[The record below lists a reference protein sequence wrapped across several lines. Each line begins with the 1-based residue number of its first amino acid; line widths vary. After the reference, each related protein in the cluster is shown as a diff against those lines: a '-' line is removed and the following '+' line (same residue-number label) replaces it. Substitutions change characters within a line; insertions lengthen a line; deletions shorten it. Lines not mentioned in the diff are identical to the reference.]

1 MTANPIGS
9 GGVGLERLCDDR
21 SSDWM
26 RQTDAVG
33 GVELF
38 EARLRRLAYRR
49 HRHDTYA
56 ISLTELGVQA
66 FTYRGATHVSTPG
79 QVVVLHP
86 DEPHDGHAGTEAG
99 FGYRQLYIEP
109 AMIFAATCALGD
121 GVGFLPFVRQPVTMN
136 PTLAAAIRSAFS
148 PDRESLAIDDVLLGV
163 AAGLLAADRSNARAP
178 LPRRVDVTA
187 VDRAR
192 QFLDAETTRVV
203 SSSELEGVTGLTRYE
218 LARQFRAFVGT
229 SPYRYS
235 LMRRLASARRQIA
248 QSRPLVDVALE
259 TGFADQAHFTRRFTD
274 AFGITPGQYSALT
287 TRVAASIRTSRTTPR
302 HDLIDP
308 CLQSTVADNAGA
320 VRDSRLTGC

>member
-9 GGVGLERLCDDR
+9 GGVGLERSCDDS

-38 EARLRRLAYRR
+38 EARLQRLAYRR

-56 ISLTELGVQA
+56 ISLTEIGVQA
-66 FTYRGATHVSTPG
+66 FTYRGATHVSTPS

-86 DEPHDGHAGTEAG
+86 DEAHDGHAGTEAG
-99 FGYRQLYIEP
+99 FAYRQLYVEP
-109 AMIFAATCALGD
+109 AMIFAATRALCD
-121 GVGFLPFVRQPVTMN
+121 GGGFLPFVRQPVTTN
-136 PTLAAAIRSAFS
+136 TVLAAAVRAAFRH
-148 PDRESLAIDDVLLGV
+148 DGESLAIDDVLLGV
-163 AAGLLAADRSNARAP
+163 AAGLLAGDRSSERAP
-178 LPRRVDVTA
+178 MLRRVDVRA
-187 VDRAR
+187 IDRAR
-192 QFLDAETTRVV
+192 QFLDAATTRVV
-203 SSSELEGVTGLTRYE
+203 SSAELEGVTGLTRFE
-218 LARQFRAFVGT
+218 LARQFRTVVGT

-235 LMRRLASARRQIA
+235 LMRRLAAARGQIA
-248 QSRPLVDVALE
+248 QRRPLVDVALE

-302 HDLIDP
+302 HDFIDP
-308 CLQSTVADNAGA
+308 CLQSTVADGAGA
-320 VRDSRLTGC
+320 VRDSHLTGR

>member
-1 MTANPIGS
+1 MTRNPSGS
-9 GGVGLERLCDDR
+9 GGAGLERSCDD
-21 SSDWM
+21 STADWV

-66 FTYRGATHVSTPG
+66 FTYRGATHISTPG

-99 FGYRQLYIEP
+99 FGYRQIYVEP
-109 AMIFAATCALGD
+109 AMIFAATRALGD
-121 GVGFLPFVRQPVTMN
+121 GRGFLPFVRQPVTTN
-136 PTLAAAIRSAFS
+136 PMLAAAIRSAFGQ
-148 PDRESLAIDDVLLGV
+148 DRESLAIDDVLVRV
-163 AAGLLAADRSNARAP
+163 ATGLLAADRSHECAP
-178 LPRRVDVTA
+178 LPRRIDVMA
-187 VDRAR
+187 IDRAR

-203 SSSELEGVTGLTRYE
+203 SSPELEGITGLTRYE
-218 LARQFRAFVGT
+218 LARHFRAVVGT

-235 LMRRLASARRQIA
+235 LMRRLASARGLIA
-248 QSRPLVDVALE
+248 RRWPLVDVALG

-287 TRVAASIRTSRTTPR
+287 TRERERV
-302 HDLIDP
+302 
-308 CLQSTVADNAGA
+308 
-320 VRDSRLTGC
+320 